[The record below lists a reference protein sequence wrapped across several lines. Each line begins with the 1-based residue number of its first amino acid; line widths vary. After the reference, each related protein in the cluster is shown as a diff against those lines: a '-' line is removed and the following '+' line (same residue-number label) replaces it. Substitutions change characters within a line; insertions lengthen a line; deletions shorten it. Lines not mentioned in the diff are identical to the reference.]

1 MDQNKEKP
9 LYPEESHVIIG
20 CALAVHQEVGHGF
33 NEKPYENALV
43 IEFSDQNIP
52 FAQQRQFDLE
62 YKNRPIGLFIP
73 DLIVFDKII
82 VDTKVIE
89 KITKY
94 EIGQM
99 INYLKVTGL
108 RLGYIINFKHAK
120 LEWKRVVK

>member
-1 MDQNKEKP
+1 MEHDQKKP
-9 LYPEESHVIIG
+9 IYLEESRAIIG
-20 CALAVHQEVGHGF
+20 CAMAVHNEVGYGYH
-33 NEKPYENALV
+33 EKPYENALV

-52 FAQQRQFDLE
+52 YSQQRQFDLE
-62 YKNRPIGLFIP
+62 YKNRPIGVFVP